1 MDFRSLTNENLIFLN
16 ANFKNKEEIL
26 NVFTDQLYLEGKI
39 TSKEGFKKAVMERES
54 LSATGIG
61 EGLAIPHGKS
71 DFVKEPTI
79 V

>member
-1 MDFRSLTNENLIFLN
+1 MDFRSLTNKNLIFLN

-26 NVFTDQLYLEGKI
+26 NVFTDQLYSEGKI

-61 EGLAIPHGKS
+61 EGLAIPHGKL
-71 DFVKEPTI
+71 
-79 V
+79 